1 MYYSAVIKMLKRSK
15 KNVSSAVEEVLL
27 RTNNYMLKNG
37 YEDS

>member
-1 MYYSAVIKMLKRSK
+1 MLKRSK

-27 RTNNYMLKNG
+27 RTNNYMLENG

>member
-15 KNVSSAVEEVLL
+15 KNVSGAVEEVLL
-27 RTNNYMLKNG
+27 RTNNYMLENG